1 MSVRDLCAALRT
13 TAATSTIPVLVAG
26 PAELRPET
34 TAAGASAFLPTPYSH
49 RQMLTAIG
57 SLLTIVER
65 GANRVPVS
73 VKVVCGEGSETY
85 VAFTRDIYATGLF
98 LKGVSLS
105 PKGTRLRLRLRIPGD
120 TSRDDL
126 DLPRSSGRMIVE
138 RLALGKLDVA
148 AFGHFSAP
156 LAIGKSPIRR
166 IVPRHPIANGRS
178 NRLTACAHQNHRDKN
193 IRTELRSERLRLLIE
208 RLEEERTGVADE
220 FATCTPGPILGL
232 PNTPDRVI
240 SV

>member
-1 MSVRDLCAALRT
+1 MPRLLLLDEQALVAEVGRSFLRRQGFEIVAVESGRAMLRRSISESYDLIFATSSLSDMSVRDLCAALRT
-13 TAATSTIPVLVAG
+13 TAATSATPVLVAG

-49 RQMLTAIG
+49 RQMLSAIG

-85 VAFTRDIYATGLF
+85 VAFTRDISATGLF

-126 DLPRSSGRMIVE
+126 DLPAEVVRR
-138 RLALGKLDVA
+138 VA
-148 AFGHFSAP
+148 ANGDSGMGVRFLDIP
-156 LAIGKSPIRR
+156 VLRKVPINKLVREY
-166 IVPRHPIANGRS
+166 S
-178 NRLTACAHQNHRDKN
+178 YD
-193 IRTELRSERLRLLIE
+193 
-208 RLEEERTGVADE
+208 
-220 FATCTPGPILGL
+220 
-232 PNTPDRVI
+232 
-240 SV
+240 